1 MGCRYRILNENGA
14 KPRDGRPWAFL
25 FERDNMK
32 SMLTMSA
39 VLLFAAVA
47 GAQAP
52 KTPLPTDLA
61 AVPNDTFAFAHV
73 KVADLWKNDA
83 LKDVRGILEKAG
95 QKALDAFDSRFT
107 PAPST
112 VERITAY
119 MPAPNFEAGP
129 PEFNFVFILT
139 VAKAFDK
146 DKFLRQLGKTT
157 TRKGR
162 NSNFYVDEA
171 ESVGVRFLDDRT
183 IAFGSVDAIQFMVD
197 NAAPQKPG
205 PLSPALELA
214 MGKRPFVVGVNT
226 TAIPPEF
233 VAEFLKNAIPE
244 PLHPLFKAHSVTLS
258 MDLEGDGHVHASV
271 AYADGASTEAA
282 EKALTVAVE
291 MAKGLIG
298 DTRKQLSAKVFGD
311 GKDAK
316 IEDLPEAAASL
327 LGLGALQHAEDI
339 LNAKPVKRSGDA
351 LAASIAL
358 PPHFKTLFGT
368 AALAGSMMAP
378 AVGKIRE
385 SADRLKSANNLK
397 QIGLALHN
405 YHDTFGTMPAAAV
418 VDKKGKPQLSW
429 RVMILPF
436 IEQDN
441 LYKQFHLDEPWDSE
455 HNKQFV
461 DKMPKIFGLPNMM
474 SKPGHTHYR
483 VFVGNGAMWD
493 WVQGT
498 KFADITDGLSNTWM
512 VVEAEE
518 GVPWSKPD
526 ELEFDPKKE
535 LPKLG
540 KAFKGFHVL
549 YGDGSVRFYKDV
561 PKFAKEMITKA
572 GGEVIEDR

>member
-1 MGCRYRILNENGA
+1 MKPIL
-14 KPRDGRPWAFL
+14 
-25 FERDNMK
+25 
-32 SMLTMSA
+32 TICA
-39 VLLFAAVA
+39 VLLFASLA

-52 KTPLPTDLA
+52 KTALPTDLA

-95 QKALDAFDSRFT
+95 QKALDSFDSRFT

-119 MPAPNFEAGP
+119 LPAPNFEAGP
-129 PEFNFVFILT
+129 PNFDFVFILS

-162 NSNFYVDEA
+162 NANFFVDEA

-183 IAFGSVDAIQFMVD
+183 IAFGGIDAIQHMVD

-205 PLSPALELA
+205 PLTPAIELA
-214 MGKRPFVVGVNT
+214 MGKRPIVVGVNT
-226 TAIPPEF
+226 TALPADAF
-233 VAEFLKNAIPE
+233 AEFLKSEIPE
-244 PLHPLFKAHSVTLS
+244 PLHPLFKAQAVTLS
-258 MDLEGDGHVHASV
+258 MDLEGDGHIYASV
-271 AYADGASTEAA
+271 SYPDGSSTDAA

-291 MAKGLIG
+291 MARSLIA

-339 LNAKPVKRSGDA
+339 LNAKPVKRSGDS

-358 PPHFKTLFGT
+358 PPQFKSFFGT

-385 SADRLKSANNLK
+385 STARLQSANNLK
-397 QIGLALHN
+397 QIALALHN
-405 YHDTFGTMPAAAV
+405 YHDTYGTFPAAAV
-418 VDKKGKPQLSW
+418 VDKKGKPLLSW
-429 RVMILPF
+429 RVMILPY
-436 IEQDN
+436 IEEDN

-455 HNKQFV
+455 HNKQFI
-461 DKMPKIFGLPNMM
+461 DKMPKTLALPNMM

-483 VFVGNGAMWD
+483 VFVGNGALFD
-493 WVQGT
+493 WIQGYT
-498 KFADITDGLSNTWM
+498 IADISDGTSNTWM

-526 ELEFDPKKE
+526 ELEFDPKKD

-540 KAFKGFHVL
+540 KAFKNGFHVA
-549 YGDGSVRFYKDV
+549 YADGSVRFYKEV
-561 PKFAKEMITKA
+561 PKSAKAMITKA